1 MEADREGD
9 SVNALVVED
18 STTIRMILRKFLGK
32 LGFDVVE
39 AANGREGL
47 DRLREMTQT
56 DVVLVDWNMPE
67 MDGLD
72 FVRAVRADRGY
83 DVLPLVMV
91 TTNTELENVTEALS
105 AGANEYV
112 MKPFTLD
119 MIREKMELLG
129 IVKT

>member
-1 MEADREGD
+1 M
-9 SVNALVVED
+9 NALVVED
-18 STTIRMILRKFLGK
+18 STTIRMILKKYLGK
-32 LGFDVVE
+32 MGFDVVE
-39 AANGREGL
+39 AGNGREGL
-47 DRLREMTQT
+47 DRLRKMTRT

-67 MDGLD
+67 MNGVD

-105 AGANEYV
+105 AGANEYI
-112 MKPFTLD
+112 MKPFTSD
-119 MIREKMELLG
+119 MIREKLELMG

>member
-1 MEADREGD
+1 
-9 SVNALVVED
+9 
-18 STTIRMILRKFLGK
+18 MILKKYLGK
-32 LGFDVVE
+32 MGFDVVE

-67 MDGLD
+67 MNGAD
-72 FVRAVRADRGY
+72 FVRAVRADHGY

-91 TTNTELENVTEALS
+91 TTNVEMENVAEALS
-105 AGANEYV
+105 AGANEYI

>member
-1 MEADREGD
+1 
-9 SVNALVVED
+9 
-18 STTIRMILRKFLGK
+18 MILRKYLGK
-32 LGFDVVE
+32 MGFDVVE
-39 AANGREGL
+39 ACNGREGL
-47 DRLREMTQT
+47 ERLRKMTQT

-67 MDGLD
+67 MNGVD
-72 FVRAVRADRGY
+72 FVRAVRADHGY

-91 TTNTELENVTEALS
+91 TTNTEYENVAEALS

-119 MIREKMELLG
+119 MIREKLELLG

>member
-1 MEADREGD
+1 M
-9 SVNALVVED
+9 NALVVED
-18 STTIRMILRKFLGK
+18 STTIRMILRKLLGK

-39 AANGREGL
+39 AGNGREGL
-47 DRLREMTQT
+47 DRLKEMTRA

-67 MDGLD
+67 MNGVD
-72 FVRAVRADRGY
+72 FIRAVRADHGY
-83 DVLPLVMV
+83 DELPLVMV
-91 TTNTELENVTEALS
+91 TTNVELENVAEALG

-119 MIREKMELLG
+119 MIREKLELLG